1 MNQLRFLSNY
11 PYYLTF
17 YLGELKFIKYQKVVI
32 LLLRGG
38 ILRTPQLGIRL
49 KG

>member
-1 MNQLRFLSNY
+1 MNQLRFLSNH

-32 LLLRGG
+32 LLL
-38 ILRTPQLGIRL
+38 LRTLQLEIRL